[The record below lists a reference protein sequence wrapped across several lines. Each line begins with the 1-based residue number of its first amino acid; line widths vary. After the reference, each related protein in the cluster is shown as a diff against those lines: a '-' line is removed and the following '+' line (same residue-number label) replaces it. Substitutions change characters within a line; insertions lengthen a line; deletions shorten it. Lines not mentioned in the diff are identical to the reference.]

1 MHTTF
6 AIGVF
11 KHQRSEWNQ
20 VITKAEK
27 EKKLFKDILG
37 KTIRLLFKERE
48 IYFNRYKLLVYSV
61 FFHIS

>member
-1 MHTTF
+1 VHTTF

-37 KTIRLLFKERE
+37 KTIRLLFKERYTL
-48 IYFNRYKLLVYSV
+48 IDTNL
-61 FFHIS
+61 